1 MKEIIIKK
9 NLEKIFIKNFK
20 IKKQK
25 LENLSMN
32 NFYKWDSLSHI
43 KLIFDIENKFN
54 ILINNNAKISLTSY
68 KKLREYLIKTFT

>member
-68 KKLREYLIKTFT
+68 KKLREYLIKTFA